1 MPSHETTET
10 KVPAPEDKQ
19 YYTLEQANRMIPEL
33 ELIFI
38 RIQQM
43 QIQVQSLFK
52 MVPLTLKSN
61 NFLLRNPNQFLIL

>member
-10 KVPAPEDKQ
+10 NAPAPEKKL
-19 YYTLEQANRMIPEL
+19 YYTLEQANDMIPEL

-52 MVPLTLKSN
+52 MVKKQGIDF
-61 NFLLRNPNQFLIL
+61 FLSHTVQTSVH